1 MNVREGKMMKTKGV
15 GKRIGLMMMGIAA
28 LQLAGGIGKSYGAP
42 PVINEEAELAEA
54 EKEKESEKEKS
65 PEEKKKEREEREKK
79 ANISDIRKRQENDE
93 RSIRVRAN
101 VFTAD
106 SPESQCTA
114 ADRARSRLEKVTG
127 EGGVVIMGDV
137 NITSKNDA
145 SVEQNRGS
153 IKNDVNVS
161 IVNQDGKRC

>member
-1 MNVREGKMMKTKGV
+1 MKKITIGR
-15 GKRIGLMMMGIAA
+15 RIGRIMMVVMA
-28 LQLAGGIGKSYGAP
+28 LQLGGEIGKSYGAP
-42 PVINEEAELAEA
+42 PIVNEEAELAEA
-54 EKEKESEKEKS
+54 AKEKETEKEKT
-65 PEEKKKEREEREKK
+65 PEEKKKEKEEREKK
-79 ANISDIRKRQENDE
+79 ANISDVRKRQENDE

-101 VFTAD
+101 VFAAD

-137 NITSKNDA
+137 NIASKNDA
-145 SVEQNRGS
+145 EVEQNKGS
-153 IKNDVNVS
+153 IKNEVNVN

>member
-1 MNVREGKMMKTKGV
+1 MSVLKGKTMKTKRV
-15 GKRIGLMMMGIAA
+15 GKRVGLLIMGIAA
-28 LQLAGGIGKSYGAP
+28 FGLAAGTGKSYGAP
-42 PVINEEAELAEA
+42 PIVNEEAELAEA
-54 EKEKESEKEKS
+54 EKEKESEKLKT
-65 PEEKKKEREEREKK
+65 PEEKKKDREEQEKK
-79 ANISDIRKRQENDE
+79 MNISDIRKRQENDE

-137 NITSKNDA
+137 NISSKNDA
-145 SVEQNRGS
+145 AVEQNKGS
-153 IKNDVNVS
+153 IKNEVNVN
-161 IVNQDGKRC
+161 IVNQDGKHC

>member
-1 MNVREGKMMKTKGV
+1 MNVRKEKTMKTKNAGRVIGV
-15 GKRIGLMMMGIAA
+15 MMLGIAA
-28 LQLAGGIGKSYGAP
+28 FQLAGEIGKGYGAP
-42 PVINEEAELAEA
+42 PVINEEAELAET

-65 PEEKKKEREEREKK
+65 PEEKKKEQEEREKK

-145 SVEQNRGS
+145 TVEQNRGS
-153 IKNDVNVS
+153 IKNDVNVN
-161 IVNQDGKRC
+161 IVNQDSRHC